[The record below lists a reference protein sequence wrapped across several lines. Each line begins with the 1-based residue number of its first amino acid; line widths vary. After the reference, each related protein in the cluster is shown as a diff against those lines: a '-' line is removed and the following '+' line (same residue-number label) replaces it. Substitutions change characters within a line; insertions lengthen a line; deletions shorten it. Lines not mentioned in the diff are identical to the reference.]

1 MGNKKI
7 DKSIP
12 KICYVGHTSSLWLA
26 IQLLCALATC
36 NSHILIKKEKE
47 TNKKNMCTTYAIRCY
62 LYTSRVFGVSLWRFY
77 FLMNL
82 VLFIKKKN
90 HSTTSISLLS
100 HIMQESH
107 LICQGNS
114 RTIFL
119 QLHKTATT
127 SDTLQQLLPSTT
139 KMGPLS
145 KSCS

>member
-1 MGNKKI
+1 MLCWTHIFLVACHPASVCASNMQFTYSYQKRKRNKQK
-7 DKSIP
+7 KYVHHL
-12 KICYVGHTSSLWLA
+12 CY
-26 IQLLCALATC
+26 Q
-36 NSHILIKKEKE
+36 
-47 TNKKNMCTTYAIRCY
+47 
-62 LYTSRVFGVSLWRFY
+62 
-77 FLMNL
+77 
-82 VLFIKKKN
+82 VLFVYFPSIWCVLVAFLFFNEFGFIYKKKN

-127 SDTLQQLLPSTT
+127 SGTLQQLLPSTT
-139 KMGPLS
+139 KMGPLT